1 MRAREQVTRMEMA
14 CYECGEVF
22 EAKRD
27 TARYCSTR
35 CRVRAH
41 RKRKTEMP
49 ESVKQATASAV
60 VGRLMDEDEE
70 PPREAPAEGRV
81 IVDDVPMSVYRA
93 TQDELRKAGKVGTV
107 AGQSA
112 LALAARIDNPTLDTG
127 SALAGM
133 VKQLEATLAGVL
145 ADKDDDG
152 DELDELRRR
161 KERRRAAG

>member
-1 MRAREQVTRMEMA
+1 MEMA

>member
-1 MRAREQVTRMEMA
+1 MEMA

-70 PPREAPAEGRV
+70 TPAEGRV
-81 IVDDVPMSVYRA
+81 IVDDVPMSVYQA

-112 LALAARIDNPTLDTG
+112 LALARRIDNPALDTG

-161 KERRRAAG
+161 REERRRAAG

>member
-1 MRAREQVTRMEMA
+1 MEMA

-81 IVDDVPMSVYRA
+81 IVDDVPMSVYQA

-112 LALAARIDNPTLDTG
+112 LALAARIDNPALDTG

-145 ADKDDDG
+145 ADKDDGG

-161 KERRRAAG
+161 REERRRAAG

>member
-1 MRAREQVTRMEMA
+1 MEMA

-60 VGRLMDEDEE
+60 VGRLMDDDET
-70 PPREAPAEGRV
+70 PREAPAEGRV
-81 IVDDVPMSVYRA
+81 IVDDVPMSVYQA
-93 TQDELRKAGKVGTV
+93 TQDELRKAGRVGTV

-133 VKQLEATLAGVL
+133 VKQLGATLESALAGQVEEV
-145 ADKDDDG
+145 
-152 DELDELRRR
+152 DELEELRRR
-161 KERRRAAG
+161 REERLRTG

>member
-1 MRAREQVTRMEMA
+1 MEMA

-49 ESVKQATASAV
+49 ESVKKATASAV
-60 VGRLMDEDEE
+60 VGRLMDDDE
-70 PPREAPAEGRV
+70 PPAEGRV
-81 IVDDVPMSVYRA
+81 IVDDVPMSVYQA

-161 KERRRAAG
+161 REERRRAAG

>member
-1 MRAREQVTRMEMA
+1 MEMA

-70 PPREAPAEGRV
+70 PPREAPAEGR
-81 IVDDVPMSVYRA
+81 ISVDDVPLTVYAA
-93 TQDELRKAGKVGTV
+93 TVDELRKAGKVGTV

-112 LALAARIDNPTLDTG
+112 LALARRIDNPTLDTG

-133 VKQLEATLAGVL
+133 VKQLEATLAGAL

-161 KERRRAAG
+161 REERRRAAG

>member
-1 MRAREQVTRMEMA
+1 MEMA

-70 PPREAPAEGRV
+70 PPRETPAEGRV

-161 KERRRAAG
+161 REERRRAAG

>member
-1 MRAREQVTRMEMA
+1 MEMA

-60 VGRLMDEDEE
+60 VGQLTDEDEE
-70 PPREAPAEGRV
+70 PQRAAAAEGRV
-81 IVDDVPMSVYRA
+81 IVDDVPMSVYQA

-161 KERRRAAG
+161 REERRRAAG

>member
-1 MRAREQVTRMEMA
+1 MEMA

-70 PPREAPAEGRV
+70 SQREAPAEGHV

-161 KERRRAAG
+161 REERRRAAG

>member
-1 MRAREQVTRMEMA
+1 MEMA

-49 ESVKQATASAV
+49 ESVRQATASAV

-70 PPREAPAEGRV
+70 PQREAAAEGHV
-81 IVDDVPMSVYRA
+81 IVDDVPLTVYAA
-93 TQDELRKAGKVGTV
+93 TVDELRKAGKVGTV

-112 LALAARIDNPTLDTG
+112 LALARRIDNPTLDTG

-161 KERRRAAG
+161 REERRRAAG

>member
-1 MRAREQVTRMEMA
+1 MEMA

-81 IVDDVPMSVYRA
+81 IVDDVPLTVYAA
-93 TQDELRKAGKVGTV
+93 TVDELRKAGKVGTV

-112 LALAARIDNPTLDTG
+112 LALARRIDNPTLDTG

-161 KERRRAAG
+161 REERHRAAG

>member
-1 MRAREQVTRMEMA
+1 MIRMEMA

-70 PPREAPAEGRV
+70 PQREAAAEGRV
-81 IVDDVPMSVYRA
+81 IVDDFPMTIS
-93 TQDELRKAGKVGTV
+93 GKVQKFRMREISV
-107 AGQSA
+107 
-112 LALAARIDNPTLDTG
+112 
-127 SALAGM
+127 
-133 VKQLEATLAGVL
+133 V
-145 ADKDDDG
+145 
-152 DELDELRRR
+152 ELGISEQH
-161 KERRRAAG
+161 

>member
-1 MRAREQVTRMEMA
+1 MTIA
-14 CYECGEVF
+14 CQSCGSEF
-22 EAKRD
+22 EAKRPH
-27 TARYCSTR
+27 AKYCSER
-35 CRVRAH
+35 CKKRAQRAAPKAEQ
-41 RKRKTEMP
+41 RK
-49 ESVKQATASAV
+49 AASAV

-81 IVDDVPMSVYRA
+81 IVDDVPLTVYAA
-93 TQDELRKAGKVGTV
+93 TVDELRKAGKVGTV

-145 ADKDDDG
+145 AGKDDGG

-161 KERRRAAG
+161 REERRRAAV